1 MSDHAIKFRYLSQE
15 DLIKAGAFNMPMAL
29 AAVERSL
36 VEFKKGE
43 ILFPEKIV
51 QEFDEVYKDRINCLP
66 ATLCNE
72 KICGMKWVSVFP
84 RNPRLYGTQNLSA
97 IIVLSHIVKGY
108 PVCVMDGTLCSN
120 MRVAA
125 IGATAAKYLARED
138 AESIGFIGAG
148 EQAKMHLLGMKAVRP
163 GLKLCRVAAQYA
175 HEEQGFIDA
184 LQPLFPDMEFVA
196 CNTVL
201 EDAIRESDIIVT
213 ATSAQAPLLKPEW
226 VKKGAFYSHVGGY
239 ECDYGVITMAD
250 KLVCDDWD
258 VVKHRLSTITRV
270 YKAGLISDADIT
282 GNLVDLITGDCKGR
296 ETDEEFIVFTAAG
309 LSYVD
314 VAIAYDMFKKAE
326 EANAGQMLPMQEQ
339 MVFEHDDLQNYV
351 VL

>member
-1 MSDHAIKFRYLSQE
+1 MNAHNIPFLYLSQE
-15 DLIKAGAFNMPMAL
+15 DLINGSAFDMSMAIR
-29 AAVERSL
+29 AAQDSIRL
-36 VEFKKGE
+36 YNDGH

-66 ATLCNE
+66 ATLLDE
-72 KICGMKWVSVFP
+72 KICGVKWVSVFP
-84 RNPRLYGTQNLSA
+84 RNPQLYGTQNLSA
-97 IIVLSHIVKGY
+97 IIVLSHIEKGY

-125 IGATAAKYLARED
+125 IGATAAQYLSRENS
-138 AESIGFIGAG
+138 ESIGFIGAG

-163 GLKLCRVAAQYA
+163 SLKICRVAAKYPQ
-175 HEEQGFIDA
+175 EEQSFIES

-201 EDAIRESDIIVT
+201 EHAIRDSDIIVT

-226 VKKGAFYSHVGGY
+226 IKQGAFYSHVGGY
-239 ECDYGVITMAD
+239 ECDYKVITMAD

-270 YKAGLISDADIT
+270 YNAGLITDKDIS
-282 GNLVDLITGDCKGR
+282 GNLIDLLLGKLRR
-296 ETDEEFIVFTAAG
+296 ETEDENHLGA
-309 LSYVD
+309 SC
-314 VAIAYDMFKKAE
+314 
-326 EANAGQMLPMQEQ
+326 
-339 MVFEHDDLQNYV
+339 
-351 VL
+351 

>member
-1 MSDHAIKFRYLSQE
+1 MSDHSIEVRFLSQE
-15 DLIKAGAFNMPMAL
+15 DFINAGAFSLPMAID
-29 AAVERSL
+29 AVEKSL
-36 VEFKKGE
+36 VQYKNGE

-51 QEFDEVYKDRINCLP
+51 QEFDNVYKDRINCLP
-66 ATLCNE
+66 ATLLNDN
-72 KICGMKWVSVFP
+72 ICGMKWVSVFP

-125 IGATAAKYLARED
+125 IGATAARYLSREN

-163 GLKLCRVAAQYA
+163 GLKICKVAAQYP
-175 HEEQGFIDA
+175 EEENGFIDR

-201 EDAIRESDIIVT
+201 EKSIRDSDIIVT
-213 ATSAQAPLLKPEW
+213 ATSAQAPLLKAEW
-226 VKKGAFYSHVGGY
+226 IKKGAFYSHIGGY
-239 ECDYGVITMAD
+239 ECEYKVITMAD
-250 KLVCDDWD
+250 KLVCDDWT
-258 VVKHRLSTITRV
+258 VVKHRLSTIARV
-270 YKAGLISDADIT
+270 YKEGLITDEDIS
-282 GNLVDLITGDCKGR
+282 GNLVDIVTGTRPAR
-296 ETDEEFIVFTAAG
+296 ENDDEIIVFSAAG

-314 VAIAYDMFKKAE
+314 IAIAYAMFLKAE
-326 EANAGQMLPMQEQ
+326 TAGAGKMLPLQETT
-339 MVFEHDDLQNYV
+339 VFEHENLIGKV
-351 VL
+351 EI